1 MLPNKLYQLE
11 TMRGELWHDLDQHGQ
26 VSVLCCEQL
35 HL

>member
-1 MLPNKLYQLE
+1 
-11 TMRGELWHDLDQHGQ
+11 MRGELWHDLDQHGQ